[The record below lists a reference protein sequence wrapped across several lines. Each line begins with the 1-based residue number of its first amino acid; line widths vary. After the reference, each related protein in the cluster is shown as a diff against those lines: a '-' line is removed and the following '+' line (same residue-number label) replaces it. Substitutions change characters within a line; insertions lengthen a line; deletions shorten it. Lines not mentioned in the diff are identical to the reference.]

1 MRTFQVEAAAQ
12 AEFEDAAGFYEAKRQ
27 GLGLELIEEVQRVL
41 LRIAQQPSFPTA
53 PIAEVE
59 GGVVRREFVE
69 RFPYIVV
76 FVETDALRKVIM
88 IRRGSS
94 DPARWRSR
102 L

>member
-1 MRTFQVEAAAQ
+1 M
-12 AEFEDAAGFYEAKRQ
+12 
-27 GLGLELIEEVQRVL
+27 L
-41 LRIAQQPSFPTA
+41 LRIAQAPSFATA
-53 PIAEVE
+53 PIKVVE

-76 FVETDALRKVIM
+76 FVESTERRKVIM